1 MKFPFYILILHTL
14 LLYSC
19 TPKEQGFDKEKWS
32 TKVFDAYHYREAMLK
47 DLMEHQLKEG
57 DSYQSII
64 DRLGEPDNRETVVD
78 GNTLWYE
85 IKKMGE
91 SDAESNKMKT
101 LFVKLGADSLVKEF
115 RVEEWKF
122 K

>member
-1 MKFPFYILILHTL
+1 MLF
-14 LLYSC
+14 SC

-47 DLMEHQLKEG
+47 DVMENQLKEG

-64 DRLGEPDNRETVVD
+64 DRLGEPDNREALAD
-78 GNTLWYE
+78 GSTFWYE
-85 IKKMGE
+85 IRKMEEGDD
-91 SDAESNKMKT
+91 SSNKMKT
-101 LFVKLGADSLVKEF
+101 LFISVGADSLVKEF

-122 K
+122 Q